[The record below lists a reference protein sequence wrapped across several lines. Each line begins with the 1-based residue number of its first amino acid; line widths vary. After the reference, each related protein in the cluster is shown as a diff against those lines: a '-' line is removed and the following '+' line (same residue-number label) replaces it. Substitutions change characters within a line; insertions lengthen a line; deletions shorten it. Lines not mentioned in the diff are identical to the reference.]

1 MQHDPTVMFRQLA
14 NLSGFSLER
23 LASLCEV
30 AETGS
35 IGQAARGDANRQ
47 SLLSRQIAELEAV
60 FGVALLAR
68 QSRPFRLTPEGRE
81 LAQAARQFFQVADD
95 LQRRAE
101 NAAQHVVI
109 GAGETLIQWLLFPAC
124 EAIQRQAGKVVFT
137 FKNLDSSRLM
147 ESLQQGEID
156 VALIRREEVSPSLVH
171 SEAWTYSQ
179 AAFVPKVLSRS
190 TSALKTEELAALPW
204 AVLEGR
210 GHFRQFLDS
219 KARESG
225 VKLNAVIECS
235 SYTQVA
241 MAIQTGRYAGFLPE
255 FAKKATFGSK
265 GNIAQRSLAKELSYD
280 RSLVLA
286 WRKVSVRNRP
296 FLEKMIE
303 ALRVRIGRTL

>member
-1 MQHDPTVMFRQLA
+1 MFKHLA
-14 NLSGFSLER
+14 NQSGFSLER

-30 AETGS
+30 AEAGS
-35 IGQAARGDANRQ
+35 IGQASRGDANRQ
-47 SLLSRQIAELEAV
+47 SQLSRQIAELEAV
-60 FGVALLAR
+60 FGMALLAR

-81 LAQAARQFFQVADD
+81 LAQAARQFFLSVDD

-101 NAAQHVVI
+101 NAAQRVVI

-137 FKNLDSSRLM
+137 FKNLDSTRLM

-156 VALIRREEVSPSLVH
+156 VALIRREEVPPSLAH

-210 GHFRQFLDS
+210 GHFRQFLES

-225 VKLNAVIECS
+225 IKLNAVLECS

-255 FAKKATFGSK
+255 FGKHAAFA
-265 GNIAQRSLAKELSYD
+265 GNAAIVQRPLAKELSYD

-286 WRKVSVRNRP
+286 WREASVRNRP
-296 FLEKMIE
+296 FLEKVIE
-303 ALRVRIGRTL
+303 ALRVRIGRRL

>member
-1 MQHDPTVMFRQLA
+1 MFKQLA
-14 NLSGFSLER
+14 NQSGVSLER

-30 AETGS
+30 AEAGS
-35 IGQAARGDANRQ
+35 IGQASRGDANRQ
-47 SLLSRQIAELEAV
+47 SLLSRQIAELEVV

-101 NAAQHVVI
+101 NAAQRVVI

-124 EAIQRQAGKVVFT
+124 EAIQRQAGKVVFK
-137 FKNLDSSRLM
+137 FKNLDSARLM

-156 VALIRREEVSPSLVH
+156 VALIRREEVTPSLAH
-171 SEAWTYSQ
+171 TEAWTYSQ

-190 TSALKTEELAALPW
+190 TSALKIEELAALPW

-210 GHFRQFLDS
+210 GHFRQFLES
-219 KARESG
+219 KARERG
-225 VKLNAVIECS
+225 IKLNAVLECS

-241 MAIQTGRYAGFLPE
+241 MAIQTGRYAGFLPG
-255 FAKKATFGSK
+255 FAKHAAFA
-265 GNIAQRSLAKELSYD
+265 GNTAILQCPLAKQLSYN

-286 WRKVSVRNRP
+286 WREASVRNRP
-296 FLEKMIE
+296 FLEKVIE
-303 ALRVRIGRTL
+303 ALRVRIGRSL

>member
-1 MQHDPTVMFRQLA
+1 MFKNLA
-14 NLSGFSLER
+14 NQSGVSLER

-30 AETGS
+30 AEARS
-35 IGQAARGDANRQ
+35 IGQASRGDANRQ

-60 FGVALLAR
+60 FGVAMLAR

-101 NAAQHVVI
+101 NAAQRVVI

-124 EAIQRQAGKVVFT
+124 EAIQRQAGKVVFI
-137 FKNLDSSRLM
+137 FKNLDSTRLM

-156 VALIRREEVSPSLVH
+156 VALIRREEVSPSLAH

-179 AAFVPKVLSRS
+179 AAFVPKVLSRYS
-190 TSALKTEELAALPW
+190 SALKTEELAALPW

-210 GHFRQFLDS
+210 GHFRQFLES
-219 KARESG
+219 KARERG
-225 VKLNAVIECS
+225 IKLNAVLECS

-255 FAKKATFGSK
+255 FAKNAFFA
-265 GNIAQRSLAKELSYD
+265 GNAAVIQRPLAKELGYD

-286 WRKVSVRNRP
+286 WREASVRNRP
-296 FLEKMIE
+296 FLDKVIE
-303 ALRVRIGRTL
+303 ALRVRIGRSL